1 MNIIKEQEEGVD
13 VPTVMKK
20 MGLADNQIRNMV
32 FKASKQG
39 IIKRAGRGV
48 YVGA

>member
-20 MGLADNQIRNMV
+20 MGLADKQIWDIV
-32 FKASKQG
+32 FKGSRQG